1 MNNLD
6 LKILKQLLEIK
17 AITINPQNPFTYASG
32 IHSPIYTDLRQTIS
46 YPELRSNIAQGLSE
60 VIKESFPE
68 ATVIGGVV
76 TAGIP
81 HAAWVAELMGLPM
94 IYVRSKP
101 KDHGAG
107 RQIEGRVSQTDS
119 VVLIDDLISTGG
131 SVLKAAEAVN
141 NSGAKVIGVTSIF
154 SYGLVDAKL
163 NFKQQGVT
171 LKSLLDFKNLVE
183 LIKKLDLLS
192 SEEVSLV
199 EQWHSDPWNWKL

>member
-1 MNNLD
+1 MNNLE

-46 YPELRSNIAQGLSE
+46 YPELRHDIAQGLSE
-60 VIKESFPE
+60 VIKEFFPE
-68 ATVIGGVV
+68 ATVIGGVA

-81 HAAWVAELMGLPM
+81 HAAWVAELMELPM

-107 RQIEGRVSQTDS
+107 RQIEGRVSQDDS

-141 NSGAKVIGVTSIF
+141 SSGAKVIGVTSIF

-163 NFKQQGVT
+163 NFKEEGVT

-183 LIKKLDLLS
+183 LIKRLDLLS
-192 SEEVSLV
+192 LKEVDLV
-199 EQWHSDPWNWKL
+199 EKWHSDPWNWK